1 MIRNILNYTEFAI
14 REGYMKVSIDAIL
27 QSARQLES
35 TINVDEHKSGNKNK
49 VTGDKI
55 NFEHRIIARLD
66 EIHNQIKDIQTSL
79 SHYQVIDDGIRML
92 LDDKNQGGTNSQNI
106 INATLYNNRPVLKE
120 FLGDSY
126 DENTIAH
133 KKEQLKNLVA
143 DSVTS
148 LQRLQVEFEN
158 IVASDLA
165 RNIVLKNKT
174 DEINALIPRNIKN
187 VQHLHHLDAETVKRL
202 IQ

>member
-1 MIRNILNYTEFAI
+1 
-14 REGYMKVSIDAIL
+14 MKVTIDAIL
-27 QSARQLES
+27 QSARHIKS
-35 TINVDEHKSGNKNK
+35 TINIDEHKSGNKNK

-92 LDDKNQGGTNSQNI
+92 LDDRNQVGTNTQNI
-106 INATLYNNRPVLKE
+106 INATLYNNKPVLKE

-126 DENTIAH
+126 DENTITH

-148 LQRLQVEFEN
+148 LRRLQVEFEN
-158 IVASDLA
+158 ILASDLS
-165 RNIVLKNKT
+165 RNIVLKSKT

-187 VQHLHHLDAETVKRL
+187 VHHLHHLDAETVKRL

>member
-1 MIRNILNYTEFAI
+1 MIRNILHHREFAI

-27 QSARQLES
+27 QSAHQLKS

-49 VTGDKI
+49 VTSDKI
-55 NFEHRIIARLD
+55 NIEHRVMARLD
-66 EIHNQIKDIQTSL
+66 EIHNQIKDIQTTL
-79 SHYQVIDDGIRML
+79 SRYQVIDDGIRML
-92 LDDKNQGGTNSQNI
+92 LDDKKAGGTNAPNI
-106 INATLYNNRPVLKE
+106 IEATQYNNRPVLKE

-126 DENTIAH
+126 DENTLTH
-133 KKEQLKNLVA
+133 KQDQLKNLVA
-143 DSVTS
+143 DSITG

-165 RNIVLKNKT
+165 RNVQLKDKI
-174 DEINALIPRNIKN
+174 DEINSLIPRNIKN
-187 VQHLHHLDAETVKRL
+187 TQHLHHLDAETVKRL

>member
-1 MIRNILNYTEFAI
+1 
-14 REGYMKVSIDAIL
+14 MKVSIDAIL
-27 QSARQLES
+27 QSARQLKS

-55 NFEHRIIARLD
+55 NIEHRVMARLD

-79 SHYQVIDDGIRML
+79 SRYQVIDDGIRML
-92 LDDKNQGGTNSQNI
+92 LDDKNQGGSNTQNI
-106 INATLYNNRPVLKE
+106 INTTLYNNRPVLKE

-133 KKEQLKNLVA
+133 KKDNLKNLVT

-165 RNIVLKNKT
+165 RNVMLKDKI
-174 DEINALIPRNIKN
+174 DEINALIPRNFKN
-187 VQHLHHLDAETVKRL
+187 VQHLHNLDAETVKRL

>member
-1 MIRNILNYTEFAI
+1 MIRNILNHKEFAI

-27 QSARQLES
+27 QSARQLKS
-35 TINVDEHKSGNKNK
+35 TINVDEHKSGNKHK
-49 VTGDKI
+49 ITGDKI
-55 NFEHRIIARLD
+55 NIEHRVMTRLD
-66 EIHNQIKDIQTSL
+66 EIHSQIKDIQTTL
-79 SHYQVIDDGIRML
+79 SRYQVIDDGIRML
-92 LDDKNQGGTNSQNI
+92 LEDKNKGGINAQNI
-106 INATLYNNRPVLKE
+106 INSTMYNNRPVLKE

-126 DENTIAH
+126 DENTIVH
-133 KKEQLKNLVA
+133 KKDQLKNLVA

-148 LQRLQVEFEN
+148 LQRLEVEFEN

-165 RNIVLKNKT
+165 RNVVLKDKI

-187 VQHLHHLDAETVKRL
+187 VQHLHNLDAETVKRL